1 MIAIYHQTK
10 TLINFWCKQGLN
22 FKSLIQLLET
32 LSVELTG
39 TNYSVLCKCQS
50 CVKLVVVVAELVRN
64 VSLECSL
71 RVETQANYLTPSS
84 KARRG
89 TILPNMR
96 VAIMC
101 ARF

>member
-1 MIAIYHQTK
+1 MN
-10 TLINFWCKQGLN
+10 LR
-22 FKSLIQLLET
+22 SLIQPLEI

-39 TNYSVLCKCQS
+39 THYLVLCKCQS
-50 CVKLVVVVAELVRN
+50 CVQLVFVDVVVVVVELVRN
-64 VSLECSL
+64 VSLECFL

-89 TILPNMR
+89 TILPSML